1 MGNNRMIWY
10 FWPLHCLDFEGAA
23 GAADDGMI
31 SSQIGGEFTAVL
43 LIYAFDMLSYQG
55 IWQVPLWCWS
65 FS

>member
-31 SSQIGGEFTAVL
+31 SSEIGGEFTAVL
-43 LIYAFDMLSYQG
+43 LIYLG
-55 IWQVPLWCWS
+55 KL
-65 FS
+65 